1 MVIKQRSRGI
11 QGYVPSPI
19 EIISARGKLSQS
31 EASSLIYTTQAR
43 WSNYEN
49 GKARMHPSAWEL
61 FLIKIK
67 Q

>member
-1 MVIKQRSRGI
+1 MKNKRARGI
-11 QGYVPSPI
+11 LGYVPSPI
-19 EIISARGKLSQS
+19 EIISTRGKLTQS

-49 GKARMHPSAWEL
+49 GKSRMHPSAWEL
-61 FLIKIK
+61 FLIKLK